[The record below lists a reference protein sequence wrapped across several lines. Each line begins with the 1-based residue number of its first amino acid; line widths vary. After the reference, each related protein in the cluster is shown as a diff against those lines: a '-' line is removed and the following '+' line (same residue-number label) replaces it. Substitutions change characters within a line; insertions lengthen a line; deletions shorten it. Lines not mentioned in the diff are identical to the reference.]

1 MNIFKLSKNPIIS
14 FCLAIVAVL
23 FHQNASAQFSGN
35 KELSSIQITN
45 QKDTV
50 QSKREATSFSHY
62 LSLEYRPAWVIPSR
76 IYKTDLFTNPFDE
89 FEQSG
94 HFKYAFSLP
103 EDSLGNQVFPNTQQG
118 IGLAV
123 YGFGNLKEIGRPI
136 VAYFFQRSEITK
148 ISPHFS
154 LNYEWNFG
162 ISTGWKPYDP
172 NNNPNN
178 IIVGSKVNAFISLGT
193 SISWKLANNILL
205 FGGVDFTHFSN
216 GNTKYPNAGVNLL
229 GSKIGVVYDVS
240 KTEIVP
246 QEKDVRQSPKFTRHI
261 SYDWVIFGS
270 WRRKGVD
277 FFGKQV
283 ASPHEYPVAGT
294 YFAPM
299 LNWGHRLRT
308 GFSVD
313 AIYDGSANI
322 YTEDYIVGTEQQF
335 FKPELNQQI
344 ALGISVRV
352 DYVMPLFT
360 INLGIGTHVLHK
372 GEDFKG
378 TYQALGLKIR
388 ATKNSFFNIG
398 YNVKNF
404 HNPNYL
410 MFGIGYRFNNK
421 TPLLMSK

>member
-1 MNIFKLSKNPIIS
+1 MFKLSKNSFIA
-14 FCLAIVAVL
+14 FCLPLIVVL
-23 FHQNASAQFSGN
+23 LHQNAIAQFSGN
-35 KELSSIQITN
+35 KELSSISITS

-50 QSKREATSFSHY
+50 QSKRETTSFSHY
-62 LSLEYRPAWVIPSR
+62 LAMEYRPAWVIPSR
-76 IYKTDLFTNPFDE
+76 IYKTELYTNPFRE
-89 FEQSG
+89 FEQSV

-103 EDSLGNQVFPNTQQG
+103 EESLGNQVFPNTQQG

-123 YGFGNLKEIGRPI
+123 YDFGNLKEIGTPI
-136 VAYFFQRSEITK
+136 VAYLFQRSEITK
-148 ISPHFS
+148 VSPRFS

-162 ISTGWKPYDP
+162 ISTGWQPYDHK
-172 NNNPNN
+172 NSPNN

-193 SISWKLANNILL
+193 SMSYKLANNIFL
-205 FGGVDFTHFSN
+205 FGGVDLTHFSN

-229 GSKIGVVYDVS
+229 GSKIGVVYDVY
-240 KTEIVP
+240 KTDIVP
-246 QEKDVRQSPKFTRHI
+246 HEKDVFKRPKFTRHI
-261 SYDWVIFGS
+261 SYDLVIFGS

-277 FFGKQV
+277 FFGTQV

-299 LNWGHRLRT
+299 LNWGYRLRT

-313 AIYDGSANI
+313 AIYDGSANV

-335 FKPELNQQI
+335 FKPELNLQM
-344 ALGISVRV
+344 ALGISARV

-360 INLGIGTHVLHK
+360 INLGIGTHLLHK
-372 GEDFKG
+372 GKDFKG

-388 ATKNSFFNIG
+388 ATKNSFWNIG

-404 HNPNYL
+404 HDPNYL

-421 TPLLMSK
+421 SPLLMSN